1 MFKLFT
7 EHPAEK
13 NKSYLDH
20 AIFALKIGFHLSLSS
35 TCFVVHA
42 VFPFIKMPHNLNL
55 ESMAM
60 YLFEK
65 NNELED

>member
-7 EHPAEK
+7 AHPTSSGKTYLGHAWFAARISARLA
-13 NKSYLDH
+13 KSS
-20 AIFALKIGFHLSLSS
+20 I
-35 TCFVVHA
+35 CFIIHA
-42 VFPFIKMPHNLNL
+42 VLPFINIPYNLNL
-55 ESMAM
+55 ESTAL

>member
-7 EHPAEK
+7 EHPTEK
-13 NKSYLDH
+13 NKSYLEH
-20 AIFALKIGFHLSLSS
+20 AWFALKISVHLLLSS
-35 TCFVVHA
+35 LCFLVHA
-42 VFPFIKMPHNLNL
+42 VFPFVEVPYNLNL
-55 ESMAM
+55 ESTAL